1 MNRVA
6 FLSHLSPMG
15 LGLGVL
21 LWLLSQTP
29 TLIAR
34 GWAVQ
39 GLTSGICLAA
49 GYGIGS
55 GVELALRR
63 TTRRPRARLGH
74 AATTAAAIGLLLIAL
89 VGLIAWTAWQNEAR
103 DLVGMSHVAWWEG
116 VPMVLA
122 SFSVALALGLGARKV
137 GRGLGRF
144 HGRTGGR
151 LPGPLGVVVTGA
163 IVAILAVAGLGLGM
177 RGFAAAT
184 HLVYEA
190 LDAGTNPGIEG
201 TSRESVSGGPGSLVA
216 WDSMGRWGRD
226 FAALTTSRDALQTF
240 HGHHAEIKDP
250 IRVFV
255 GVRSAP
261 TVEARAELVVR
272 ELERTGAFDRSLLV
286 VWVPAGSGWMDP
298 NASIAIEQL
307 YAGDTAI
314 AAMQYSFLPS
324 FFAQLMAA
332 DKAIEAGRVL
342 FDAVHERWSQ
352 IPEADRPRL
361 VVFGASLGAGG
372 AEAPFVG
379 PDAAA
384 SIANVAARADGAL
397 LVGGL
402 NDNAILRQVTAARDL
417 GSTMWRPVY
426 GGGRAVRFMVGSSDV
441 ADADVPWGW
450 PRVLIMQHPSDP
462 VSHWSF
468 EHIWSAPAWLS
479 DPPGPGVPGL
489 TGWIPIV
496 TAVQAAADVSFGAS
510 LPSGYGHD
518 YRVEYVEAFARL
530 VPPDGWERADTARL
544 QAFLAETAA
553 IAAP

>member
-6 FLSHLSPMG
+6 FLRHLSPMG

-21 LWLLSQTP
+21 LWLLSLTP

-55 GVELALRR
+55 VVELALRR
-63 TTRRPRARLGH
+63 ATRRPSAPLRRGATM
-74 AATTAAAIGLLLIAL
+74 AAGIGLLLVAL
-89 VGLIAWTAWQNEAR
+89 VGVVAWTSWQNEAR

-116 VPMVLA
+116 VPMVLT
-122 SFSVALALGLGARKV
+122 SVAVAVALRALARKLGSGLGK
-137 GRGLGRF
+137 L
-144 HGRTGGR
+144 HGRSGGR
-151 LPGPLGVVVTGA
+151 QPGPLGIAVTGA
-163 IVAILAVAGLGLGM
+163 IVAILAVVGLGLGL
-177 RGFAAAT
+177 RAFTAAT
-184 HLVYEA
+184 NVVYEA
-190 LDAGTNPGIEG
+190 LDTGTNPGIEP
-201 TSRESVSGGPGSLVA
+201 TTLATVSGGPGSLVA
-216 WDSMGRWGRD
+216 WDTMGRWGRD
-226 FAALTTSRDALQTF
+226 FAALTTSRDALRAF
-240 HGHHAEIKDP
+240 HGDHAEIKDP

-261 TVEARAELVVR
+261 TVEARAALVVR
-272 ELERTGAFDRSLLV
+272 ELERTGAFDRSVLV

-324 FFAQLMAA
+324 FFAQVMAA
-332 DKAIEAGRVL
+332 DKAIEAGLVL
-342 FDAVHERWSQ
+342 FDAVHERWAQ
-352 IPEADRPRL
+352 IPEGERPRL
-361 VVFGASLGAGG
+361 IVFGASLGAGG

-379 PDAAA
+379 TDAAA
-384 SIANVAARADGAL
+384 SIANVSARADGAI

-402 NDNAILRQVTAARDL
+402 SDNAILRQVTAARDV
-417 GSTMWRPVY
+417 GSTTWRPVY
-426 GGGRAVRFMVGSSDV
+426 GGGQAVRFMVGSSDI
-441 ADADVPWGW
+441 ADADVPWEW
-450 PRVLIMQHPSDP
+450 PRVLILQHPSDP
-462 VSHWSF
+462 VSHWSL
-468 EHIWSAPAWLS
+468 EHIWSAPAWMS
-479 DPPGPGVPGL
+479 DPPGPGVPAL

-518 YRVEYVEAFARL
+518 YRVEYVDAFARL
-530 VPPDGWERADTARL
+530 VPPEGWERADTARL
-544 QAFLAETAA
+544 QAFLAETSA

>member
-1 MNRVA
+1 MNRVV
-6 FLSHLSPMG
+6 LLRHLSPMG

-21 LWLLSQTP
+21 LWLLSVTP

-55 GVELALRR
+55 VVELALRR
-63 TTRRPRARLGH
+63 ATRRRSAPLGRG
-74 AATTAAAIGLLLIAL
+74 ATTAAAIGLLLVAL
-89 VGLIAWTAWQNEAR
+89 VGAVAWASWQNEAR
-103 DLVGMSHVAWWEG
+103 DLVGMSHLAWWEG
-116 VPMVLA
+116 LPMVLA
-122 SFSVALALGLGARKV
+122 SVAVAVALGALARKLGSGLGMLHR
-137 GRGLGRF
+137 
-144 HGRTGGR
+144 RTGSHQ
-151 LPGPLGVVVTGA
+151 PGPLGVGVTGA
-163 IVAILAVAGLGLGM
+163 IAAILAVVGLGLGL
-177 RGFAAAT
+177 RGFTAAT
-184 HLVYEA
+184 HVVYEA
-190 LDAGTNPGIEG
+190 LDTGTNPGIEAS
-201 TSRESVSGGPGSLVA
+201 TLTTVSGGPGSLVA
-216 WDSMGRWGRD
+216 WDTMGRWGRD
-226 FAALTTSRDALQTF
+226 FAALTTSRDALRAF
-240 HGHHAEIKDP
+240 HGDHAEIKDP

-261 TVEARAELVVR
+261 TVEARAALVVR
-272 ELERTGAFDRSLLV
+272 ELERTGAFDRSVLV

-324 FFAQLMAA
+324 FFAQVMAA
-332 DKAIEAGRVL
+332 DRAIEAGLVL
-342 FDAVHERWSQ
+342 FDAVHERWAQ
-352 IPEADRPRL
+352 IPESERPRL
-361 VVFGASLGAGG
+361 IVFGASLGAGG

-379 PDAAA
+379 TDAAA
-384 SIANVAARADGAL
+384 SIANVAARADGAI

-402 NDNAILRQVTAARDL
+402 NDNAILRQVTAARDA

-441 ADADVPWGW
+441 ADADVPWEW
-450 PRVLIMQHPSDP
+450 PRVLILQHPSDP

-468 EHIWSAPAWLS
+468 EHIWSAPAWMS
-479 DPPGPGVPGL
+479 DPPGPGVPAL

-518 YRVEYVEAFARL
+518 YRVEYVDAFARL
-530 VPPDGWERADTARL
+530 VPPEGWERADTARL